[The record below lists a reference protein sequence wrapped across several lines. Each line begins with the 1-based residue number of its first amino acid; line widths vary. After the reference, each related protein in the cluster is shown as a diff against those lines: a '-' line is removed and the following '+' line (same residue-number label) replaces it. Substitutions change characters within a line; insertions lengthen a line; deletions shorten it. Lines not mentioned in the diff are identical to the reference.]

1 MDGPAHGIAASVA
14 RQQTWV
20 VAQRAQTCFGP
31 CTTGNER
38 MGVCAQQ
45 QVHAFRHVF
54 PLHTGGCHLSN
65 AMLTGEAGQPVI
77 S

>member
-1 MDGPAHGIAASVA
+1 MDRPAHGVTTTMA
-14 RQQTWV
+14 RQQAGV

-45 QVHAFRHVF
+45 QVDAIRYMIR
-54 PLHTGGCHLSN
+54 LHTGSRYLCN
-65 AMLTGEAGQPVI
+65 AMPTGEAGQPVVA
-77 S
+77 